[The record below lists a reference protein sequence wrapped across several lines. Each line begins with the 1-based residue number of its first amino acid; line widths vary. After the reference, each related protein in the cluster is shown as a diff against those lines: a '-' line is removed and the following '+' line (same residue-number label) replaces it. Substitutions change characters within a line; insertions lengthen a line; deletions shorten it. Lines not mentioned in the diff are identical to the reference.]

1 MLTFY
6 IGEFNVKFSKHYSEN
21 DSLILKIKSK
31 TFDSMMMTL
40 TPDYR

>member
-21 DSLILKIKSK
+21 DSLILKIKTK
-31 TFDSMMMTL
+31 KKIIF
-40 TPDYR
+40 